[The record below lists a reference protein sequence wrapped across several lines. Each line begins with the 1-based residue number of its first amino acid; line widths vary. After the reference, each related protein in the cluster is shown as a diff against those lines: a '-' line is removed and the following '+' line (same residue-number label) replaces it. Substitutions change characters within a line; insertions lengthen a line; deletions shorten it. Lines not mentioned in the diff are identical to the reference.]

1 MHPLLRFTCVLALA
15 LPAAASNI
23 SFLGT
28 FATDDQVQLFDF
40 TVNSTTTVTLVS
52 LAYGGG
58 TNSAS
63 QVIPAG
69 GFDSFFTLF
78 AADGS
83 QINTNDDGGCG
94 LVNAGN
100 GGCLDAYLSETLN
113 AGSYT
118 LALTESG
125 NDPAGNLSDGF
136 IEQGQGDFTCPQG
149 FCDVFGDHQNGS
161 WAVDIRNVESASIE
175 GVPEPGTFSLVCGFL
190 LIFAAKVRLRSV
202 FRSIK

>member
-1 MHPLLRFTCVLALA
+1 MNALLRFTCVLALA
-15 LPAAASNI
+15 LPAAADNI
-23 SFLGT
+23 SFQGT
-28 FATDDQVQLFDF
+28 FATDDRIQLFDF

-63 QVIPAG
+63 KVIPAG

-83 QINTNDDGGCG
+83 QINTNNDGGCG
-94 LVNAGN
+94 LVNAGR

-113 AGSYT
+113 AGSYI

-125 NDPAGNLSDGF
+125 NEPAGNLGDGF
-136 IEQGQGDFTCPQG
+136 IEQGQGNFTCVQG
-149 FCDVFGDHQNGS
+149 FCDAFGNHQNGT
-161 WAVDIRNVESASIE
+161 WAVDIRNVQSASA
-175 GVPEPGTFSLVCGFL
+175 VPEPATLPLICVFL
-190 LIFAAKVRLRSV
+190 SVFAAKFRPRSV
-202 FRSIK
+202 FRRVE

>member
-1 MHPLLRFTCVLALA
+1 MHLLSRYYCLLALV

-28 FATDDQVQLFDF
+28 FGTDDQVQLFNF
-40 TVNSTTTVTLVS
+40 TVDATSTVTLAS
-52 LAYGGG
+52 LGYGGG

-94 LVNAGN
+94 VVNAGA
-100 GGCLDAYLSETLN
+100 GGCLDAYFSETLN

-118 LALTESG
+118 LALTEAG
-125 NDPAGNLSDGF
+125 NNPAGNLGDGF
-136 IEQGQGDFTCPQG
+136 IEQGQGNFTCLQG
-149 FCDVFGDHQNGS
+149 FCDVFGDHQNGN
-161 WAVDIRNVESASIE
+161 WAVDLRNVTSAST
-175 GVPEPGTFSLVCGFL
+175 GQVPEPTTFSLVGFFL
-190 LIFAAKVRLRSV
+190 LLLAAKVRLRSI
-202 FRSIK
+202 FRRVQ